1 MTFLIELYWLNSL
14 NLNDSP
20 VKTSYQTVWM
30 IKIIK
35 EEKYLEVWRII
46 IEVIRKEEE
55 SIAG

>member
-1 MTFLIELYWLNSL
+1 
-14 NLNDSP
+14 
-20 VKTSYQTVWM
+20 M